1 MSYKFKGFSWGELA
15 ECWGISVEDQPL
27 NIISDDEEF
36 KEMMKTPESID
47 ITKNINGMK
56 VVFTVDEEEEV
67 LAEKIKNHILSN
79 LELGSGDFK
88 DKQIRIDLEDFLNA
102 LIEESKK
109 IDYSYPVYE
118 GILKVENDHTFA
130 QWICGNLE
138 RLWT

>member
-1 MSYKFKGFSWGELA
+1 MSYKFKGYSWAELA

-27 NIISDDEEF
+27 NVISNDEEF

-47 ITKNINGMK
+47 VEKYINGMK
-56 VVFTVDEEEEV
+56 IVFTVNEEEEV
-67 LAEKIKNHILSN
+67 LAEKIKNYIYSN
-79 LELGSGDFK
+79 LESGSGDFK
-88 DKQIRIDLEDFLNA
+88 DKQLRMDLEDFLKA
-102 LIEESKK
+102 LIRESKK

-118 GILKVENDHTFA
+118 GILKVENDHTFS